1 MPMLKKKVPLMKRYR
16 QRFKVKPAP
25 MWEALIVV
33 LLGCVLI
40 YSYSFAKKVVQAGD
54 VGSTDPSGP
63 PQVVRVQVLNGCG
76 RSGVAKKIA
85 DELRTAGNVS
95 FEFDVVDQGNFA
107 TFDVNETLVIDRGS
121 SAEAALEIASMYGL
135 PRDRVV
141 RQPLSDNFLGVEVS
155 FLLGKDVSQFQKRRP

>member
-40 YSYSFAKKVVQAGD
+40 YTYSFAKKLGQAEVID
-54 VGSTDPSGP
+54 STGPSGP

-76 RSGVAKKIA
+76 MPGVAKKIA
-85 DELRTAGNVS
+85 DELRTAGNVG

-107 TFDVNETLVIDRGS
+107 TFDVDETLVIDRGS
-121 SAEAALEIASMYGL
+121 SSEAAQEIASMYGL

-141 RQPLSDNFLGVEVS
+141 RQPLAENFLDVEVS
-155 FLLGKDVSQFQKRRP
+155 FLLGKDVNQFRKRRP